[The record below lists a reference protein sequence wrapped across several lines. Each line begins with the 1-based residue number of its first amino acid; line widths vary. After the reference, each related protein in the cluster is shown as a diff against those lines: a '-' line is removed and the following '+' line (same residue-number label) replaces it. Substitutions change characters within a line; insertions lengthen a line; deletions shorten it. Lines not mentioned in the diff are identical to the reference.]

1 MSDERSSSAGVLP
14 FMRHEQEIYF
24 VLGRES
30 FTRGWDGS
38 LQWSE
43 FGGQSKP
50 SDNHF
55 AWQTGAREFFEE
67 TLGVFGDIQLQLA
80 EQQYALSVVLRRSG
94 RRKSQKTY
102 YLLEIPYQADA
113 QLQFYIR
120 REQLKNIATTI
131 SRLRI
136 VQRRLSTKQMPVPD
150 YPFFI
155 EQRLRLITDL
165 ERVEQTA
172 QGSYI
177 LFVACQNETVG
188 IPIPELLVDDYVR
201 LIYLKNWLDKQLTYL
216 PVNLQEGAIVRKTWL
231 PMVRSDFLEKEDLQC
246 FTLPQLQTL
255 VPDMRPGFM
264 LPLVLML
271 QTLTENNLSF
281 DTTSKLQCADE
292 SGDCTIQK
300 SPSSIAPIA
309 STLALV

>member
-1 MSDERSSSAGVLP
+1 MSDDRSVSAGVLP
-14 FMRHEQEIYF
+14 FMQHNQEIYF

-55 AWQTGAREFFEE
+55 AWQTGAREFYEE
-67 TLGVFGDIQLQLA
+67 TLGVFGDIKLQLA
-80 EQQYALSVVLRRSG
+80 EQQYAISVVVRRSG

-102 YLLEIPYQADA
+102 YLLEIPYQPDA

-136 VQRRLSTKQMPVPD
+136 IQRRLSAKQMPVPD
-150 YPFFI
+150 YPYFI

-172 QGSYI
+172 QGAYL
-177 LFVACQNETVG
+177 LFVTCQTDTVA
-188 IPIPELLVDDYVR
+188 IHIPELFVDDYVR

-216 PVNLQEGAIVRKTWL
+216 PNNLCEHAIIQKTWL
-231 PMVRSDFLEKEDLQC
+231 PMVRNDFLEKEELNC
-246 FTLPQLQTL
+246 FTLTQMEALIPN
-255 VPDMRPGFM
+255 MRPGFI
-264 LPLVLML
+264 LPLAIML
-271 QTLTENNLSF
+271 ESMTQNNLTF
-281 DTTSKLQCADE
+281 DTTSKSHE
-292 SGDCTIQK
+292 SGDNTIPQ
-300 SPSSIAPIA
+300 SPGSPDSAGATP
-309 STLALV
+309 TEHV